1 MSTGQYSYA
10 LDTLGTNPANL
21 ITDELH
27 TVTAVND
34 RTYHFIVP
42 TFAPFFANTFRL
54 AKVDGQNL
62 IPLVEGVDWHPSLQ
76 FHGASIVTAKPVY
89 GAISFTDL
97 QFAGTVQIEQYRT
110 LGGEYTLDLPTMNQ
124 VIGDI
129 VYNPRGLTWEQVTN
143 LQTMFP
149 PIDHPWDFDNLAG
162 TEELIEA
169 IGRIETAI
177 LAGATTDLEAHIRDQ
192 LNPHRTNKNQ
202 VGLSLVEN
210 FPPATLIQAIQ
221 GTSNSSLI
229 TPMTLRSV
237 LSDLGLLALSD
248 ALADMRAHIDSRQ
261 NPHRTDKQQ
270 VMLGDVEN
278 LPVATPTDILGKRR
292 IRKYITLDALI
303 DYMALHG
310 CGSDAEEPNYPPK
323 DALLSTYC
331 NNVNKMGVYA
341 NGQGGTY
348 EKVMEISSRD
358 CGYVP
363 PPPNP
368 AHPSTG
374 TLLNKYCVLY
384 DQYATYADGYGGS
397 YTRQVAFNS
406 PDCGYTGG
414 PPPSRC
420 PAAGTIL
427 GTRCDGTTLVKTI
440 ANGSCGSYEERVV
453 NDTNCQD
460 NVECPPVGQLLSTFC
475 QGFNLMGKYTNGSCA
490 TYDAIVTIN
499 SPDCGYKPPVP
510 TFTPP
515 PTTPVPPPTF
525 TTQPPSTP
533 GPTSTQAPPRP
544 TLTLNV
550 SPNALSVGQTATMT
564 ASASNLVSGLR
575 YVVVFYRKHFNQ
587 STPQQYASTVSFTAS
602 GSTYTGSFN
611 VDNGG
616 DYVQGASTF
625 TGEIQLENDASS
637 RNTSNAVQIMFYAN
651 RIVSLALNGSSSAVT
666 VIIGQNVEVRNDYRD
681 FPIPGLAANSNI
693 TVGYEITGAENRYA
707 GPFQISMNSSGSD
720 SRIGYSTLAIDPYTR
735 GLVNYRVR
743 AEWIDTTGQRQ
754 MTYSNYVTINWV
766 GGAATPPPTTTA
778 PPPTTT
784 APPPPSGPVRRAL
797 NYQSNEG
804 NGTCDAVFDPNS
816 GTVVF
821 YWSGTTHSIHNNNGG
836 TRTVLGAY
844 NGSGVLF
851 NPIDGVLYGM
861 TLAIFNSLSYMRYTF
876 TLGDGGGG

>member
-10 LDTLGTNPANL
+10 LDTTGINPANL

-42 TFAPFFANTFRL
+42 TFAPFFANTLRL

-97 QFAGTVQIEQYRT
+97 QFAGTVQIEQYQT

-129 VYNPRGLTWEQVTN
+129 VYNPRGLSWEQVTN
-143 LQTMFP
+143 LQKMFP
-149 PIDHPWDFDNLAG
+149 PIDHPWDFNNLAG
-162 TEELIEA
+162 TEELIDA
-169 IGRIETAI
+169 IGRIEAAI
-177 LAGATTDLEAHIRDQ
+177 LAGATTDLDAHIRDQ

-221 GTSNSSLI
+221 GTSNTSLI
-229 TPMTLRSV
+229 TPMTLRGV

-248 ALADMRAHIDSRQ
+248 ALADMRTHIGNYQ
-261 NPHRTDKQQ
+261 NPHKTDKQQ
-270 VMLGDVEN
+270 VQLGDVEN

-292 IRKYITLDALI
+292 VRKYITLDALI

-368 AHPSTG
+368 VHPSMG
-374 TLLNKYCVLY
+374 TLLNKYCVMY

-397 YTRQVAFNS
+397 YTRQLAFNS

-414 PPPSRC
+414 PPPTGC
-420 PAAGTIL
+420 PAVGTIL

-453 NDTNCQD
+453 NDSNCQD

-475 QGFNLMGKYTNGSCA
+475 NGFNLVGKYTSGSCT

-510 TFTPP
+510 TYTPPPYTPPPYTPPPYTPPPYTPPPYTPPPYTPPPYTPPPYTPPPYTPPPYTPPPYTPP
-515 PTTPVPPPTF
+515 PTQV
-525 TTQPPSTP
+525 S
-533 GPTSTQAPPRP
+533 RP
-544 TLTLNV
+544 TLTLSI
-550 SPNALSVGQTATMT
+550 SPNALSVGQTTTMT
-564 ASASNLVSGLR
+564 ATGSNLVSGRR
-575 YVVVFYRKHFNQ
+575 YVVVFYRRHFNQ
-587 STPQQYASTVSFTAS
+587 GSPQQFLSTFTLTAS
-602 GSTYTGSFN
+602 GSTYNGAINVTNAGDLAEGVSDFTGS
-611 VDNGG
+611 
-616 DYVQGASTF
+616 
-625 TGEIQLENDASS
+625 IQLESDAGTRNDS
-637 RNTSNAVQIMFYAN
+637 NTVQVMFYAN
-651 RIVSLALNGSSSAVT
+651 RTITFMLNGNTSYIDL
-666 VIIGQNVEVRNDYRD
+666 IIGQEAEIRVDYRD
-681 FPIPGLAANSNI
+681 FPIPGLATNPTVS
-693 TVGYEITGAENRYA
+693 VGYEVTGAENHYL
-707 GPFQISMNSSGSD
+707 GIFQITMNSSGSD
-720 SRIGYSTLAIDPYTR
+720 SRIARSTLAQNMNTR
-735 GLVNYRVR
+735 GRVNYRVR
-743 AEWIDTTGQRQ
+743 ADWIDATGQQ
-754 MTYSNYVTINWV
+754 QITYSNFVTV
-766 GGAATPPPTTTA
+766 
-778 PPPTTT
+778 
-784 APPPPSGPVRRAL
+784 
-797 NYQSNEG
+797 NY
-804 NGTCDAVFDPNS
+804 
-816 GTVVF
+816 
-821 YWSGTTHSIHNNNGG
+821 
-836 TRTVLGAY
+836 
-844 NGSGVLF
+844 
-851 NPIDGVLYGM
+851 
-861 TLAIFNSLSYMRYTF
+861 LA
-876 TLGDGGGG
+876 G

>member
-10 LDTLGTNPANL
+10 LDTTGINPANL

-42 TFAPFFANTFRL
+42 TFAPFFANTLRL

-97 QFAGTVQIEQYRT
+97 QFAGTVQIEQYQT

-129 VYNPRGLTWEQVTN
+129 VYNPRGLSWEQVTN
-143 LQTMFP
+143 LQKMFP
-149 PIDHPWDFDNLAG
+149 PIDHPWDFNNLAG
-162 TEELIEA
+162 TEELIGA
-169 IGRIETAI
+169 IGRIEAAI
-177 LAGATTDLEAHIRDQ
+177 LAGATTDLDAHIRDQ

-221 GTSNSSLI
+221 GTSNTSLI
-229 TPMTLRSV
+229 TPMTLRGV
-237 LSDLGLLALSD
+237 LSDLGLLAISD
-248 ALADMRAHIDSRQ
+248 ALGLMRAHIDNRQ
-261 NPHRTDKQQ
+261 NPHQTDKQQ
-270 VMLGDVEN
+270 VQLGDVEN

-292 IRKYITLDALI
+292 VRKYITLDALI

-368 AHPSTG
+368 VHPSMG
-374 TLLNKYCVLY
+374 TLLNKYCVMY

-397 YTRQVAFNS
+397 YTRQLAFNS
-406 PDCGYTGG
+406 PECGYTGG
-414 PPPSRC
+414 PPPTGC
-420 PAAGTIL
+420 PAVGTIL

-475 QGFNLMGKYTNGSCA
+475 NGFNLMGKYTSGSCT

-510 TFTPP
+510 TYTPP
-515 PTTPVPPPTF
+515 PYTPPPYT
-525 TTQPPSTP
+525 PPPYTP
-533 GPTSTQAPPRP
+533 PATTQAPTRP
-544 TLTLNV
+544 NISV
-550 SPNALSVGQTATMT
+550 NISPNGLSVGQSATVT
-564 ASASNLVSGLR
+564 YNCSSLVSGRR
-575 YVVVFYRKHFNQ
+575 YVI
-587 STPQQYASTVSFTAS
+587 TVDYLENGATYPTDKVISFTATGATHS
-602 GSTYTGSFN
+602 GSYSIMNEGNALQMTATWRYHIQ
-611 VDNGG
+611 VEG
-616 DYVQGASTF
+616 DANTKNST
-625 TGEIQLENDASS
+625 T
-637 RNTSNAVQIMFYAN
+637 TNAVTFFAN
-651 RIVSLALNGSSSAVT
+651 RTISLMLNGSTSSLNVT
-666 VIIGQNVEVRNDYRD
+666 IGQEVEVRVDYRD
-681 FPIPGLAANSNI
+681 FPIPGLTANPNI
-693 TVGYEITGAENRYA
+693 TVGYEVTGAENHYI
-707 GPFQISMNSSGSD
+707 GPFQITMNASGSD
-720 SRIGYSTLAIDPYTR
+720 SRFARSTLAQSMNTR
-735 GLVNYRVR
+735 GQVNYRVR
-743 AEWIDTTGQRQ
+743 AEWVDFMGRQ
-754 MTYSNYVTINWV
+754 QVTYSNFVTV
-766 GGAATPPPTTTA
+766 
-778 PPPTTT
+778 
-784 APPPPSGPVRRAL
+784 
-797 NYQSNEG
+797 NY
-804 NGTCDAVFDPNS
+804 
-816 GTVVF
+816 
-821 YWSGTTHSIHNNNGG
+821 
-836 TRTVLGAY
+836 
-844 NGSGVLF
+844 
-851 NPIDGVLYGM
+851 
-861 TLAIFNSLSYMRYTF
+861 LA
-876 TLGDGGGG
+876 G

>member
-10 LDTLGTNPANL
+10 LDTVGTNPANL
-21 ITDELH
+21 LTDELH

-42 TFAPFFANTFRL
+42 TFAPFFANTLRL

-97 QFAGTVQIEQYRT
+97 QFAGTVQIEQYQT
-110 LGGEYTLDLPTMNQ
+110 LGGEYTLDLPAMNQ

-221 GTSNSSLI
+221 GTSNTSLI

-397 YTRQVAFNS
+397 YTRQLAFNS

-414 PPPSRC
+414 PPPSSC

-510 TFTPP
+510 TFT
-515 PTTPVPPPTF
+515 TPPPTF
-525 TTQPPSTP
+525 TTPPPYTPPFTPPNTPFTP
-533 GPTSTQAPPRP
+533 GPTTTNAPARP
-544 TLTLNV
+544 TLNLSV
-550 SPNALSVGQTATMT
+550 SPNALSVGQSATMSVNAGSLT
-564 ASASNLVSGLR
+564 SGRR
-575 YVVVFYRKHFNQ
+575 YVINFYRRHFNQ
-587 STPQQYASTVSFTAS
+587 GSPQQFSSTVSFTAS
-602 GSTYTGSFN
+602 GPSYSGSFSIT
-611 VDNGG
+611 NGG
-616 DYVQGASTF
+616 DLAQGVSDF
-625 TGEIQLENDASS
+625 FGEIQVETDPSNKAVS
-637 RNTSNAVQIMFYAN
+637 NTVQVMFYAN
-651 RIVSLALNGSSSAVT
+651 RTISLTLNGNPSAITVT
-666 VIIGQNVEVRNDYRD
+666 IGQEVEVRNDYRD
-681 FPIPGLAANSNI
+681 FPIPGLAANPTI

-707 GPFQISMNSSGSD
+707 GPFQITMNGSGSD
-720 SRIGYSTLAIDPYTR
+720 SRIARSTLAQDMNTR
-735 GLVNYRVR
+735 GQVNYRVR
-743 AEWIDTTGQRQ
+743 AEWIDAGGQQ
-754 MTYSNYVTINWV
+754 QVTYSNYVSINWV
-766 GGAATPPPTTTA
+766 GGAAT
-778 PPPTTT
+778 
-784 APPPPSGPVRRAL
+784 PPPPSGPVRRAL

>member
-10 LDTLGTNPANL
+10 LDTTGINPANL

-42 TFAPFFANTFRL
+42 TFAPFFANTLRL

-62 IPLVEGVDWHPSLQ
+62 IPLVEGVDWHSSLQ

-97 QFAGTVQIEQYRT
+97 QFAGTVQIEQYQT

-162 TEELIEA
+162 TEELIQA

-177 LAGATTDLEAHIRDQ
+177 LAGATSDLEAHIRDQ

-202 VGLSLVEN
+202 VGLPLVEN

-221 GTSNSSLI
+221 GTSNTSLI
-229 TPMTLRSV
+229 TPMTLRGV
-237 LSDLGLLALSD
+237 LSDLGLLAFSD
-248 ALADMRAHIDSRQ
+248 ALADMRAHMGNYQ
-261 NPHRTDKQQ
+261 NPHKTDKQQ
-270 VMLGDVEN
+270 VQLGDVEN

-292 IRKYITLDALI
+292 VRKYITLDALI

-310 CGSDAEEPNYPPK
+310 CGSDAEEPNYSPK

-368 AHPSTG
+368 AHPPTG

-397 YTRQVAFNS
+397 YTRQLAFNS

-414 PPPSRC
+414 PPPTGC
-420 PAAGTIL
+420 PAVGTIL

-453 NDTNCQD
+453 NDNNCQD

-475 QGFNLMGKYTNGSCA
+475 QGFNLMGKYTNGSCS

-499 SPDCGYKPPVP
+499 STDCGYRPPVP
-510 TFTPP
+510 TFTTPP
-515 PTTPVPPPTF
+515 PTSTNTPYPTS
-525 TTQPPSTP
+525 TNTP
-533 GPTSTQAPPRP
+533 GPTNTPSPTRP
-544 TLTLNV
+544 NLSLSV
-550 SPNALSVGQTATMT
+550 SPSALSVGQSATMT
-564 ASASNLVSGLR
+564 ASASNLVNGQR
-575 YVVVFYRKHFNQ
+575 YVMSFYRRHFNEGSSRQ
-587 STPQQYASTVSFTAS
+587 FSSTVTFTAS
-602 GSTYTGSFN
+602 GSTYSSSINIT
-611 VDNGG
+611 NGG
-616 DYVQGASTF
+616 DFIEGSSSF
-625 TGEIQLENDASS
+625 TGSIQLENNSS
-637 RNTSNAVQIMFYAN
+637 MSNDSNTVQVMMYAT
-651 RIVSLALNGSSSAVT
+651 RTISFTLNGISTSLTAT
-666 VIIGQNVEVRNDYRD
+666 VGQDLEIRGDFRD

-693 TVGYEITGAENRYA
+693 SAWFEITGAENRQV
-707 GPFQISMNSSGSD
+707 GPSQLTMNSSGSYTHF
-720 SRIGYSTLAIDPYTR
+720 GYDIAVQTMNTR
-735 GLVNYRVR
+735 GRVTYRVR
-743 AEWIDTTGQRQ
+743 AEWTDASGQDQ
-754 MTYSNYVTINWV
+754 VTYSNYVTVNWV
-766 GGAATPPPTTTA
+766 
-778 PPPTTT
+778 
-784 APPPPSGPVRRAL
+784 S
-797 NYQSNEG
+797 
-804 NGTCDAVFDPNS
+804 
-816 GTVVF
+816 
-821 YWSGTTHSIHNNNGG
+821 
-836 TRTVLGAY
+836 
-844 NGSGVLF
+844 
-851 NPIDGVLYGM
+851 
-861 TLAIFNSLSYMRYTF
+861 
-876 TLGDGGGG
+876 